1 MRIII
6 VDVILR
12 NTFVTTPPLRHGFA
26 RAHRHAVP
34 ARPPRVAAGR
44 GRAADAA
51 AGLVG
56 AARRGAATGL
66 RPTAGRRTLTG
77 CSKPCRCRPRRWTNA
92 RTMPPRHR
100 SRRWMARAPRPAPH
114 WLPAC
119 RPGRAHSAVALR
131 RPALAAARSRTAVE
145 PRPRAARTARQ
156 LRRPA
161 AVAVRLIAFL
171 PAGHRPGPAEEA
183 FHVSTRCLRFALALP
198 DPRHDPS
205 P

>member
-56 AARRGAATGL
+56 AARRARQRPAAHGWQAHAEGLQQAMPLPAPPVDECPHHAAPAPEPPLDGEGAA
-66 RPTAGRRTLTG
+66 PCTAL
-77 CSKPCRCRPRRWTNA
+77 
-92 RTMPPRHR
+92 
-100 SRRWMARAPRPAPH
+100 APRVPSWSRTFRCGAPT
-114 WLPAC
+114 PCA
-119 RPGRAHSAVALR
+119 GSGTI
-131 RPALAAARSRTAVE
+131 RTAVE

-161 AVAVRLIAFL
+161 AVAVRLIAFPASRASARSCRRSLPCVDAL
-171 PAGHRPGPAEEA
+171 PALRPSP
-183 FHVSTRCLRFALALP
+183 FP